1 LTIGDWEYFRAPDSI
16 SPTNDQLSNATH
28 IRSKFGIASNI
39 NATLD
44 VSNPPRLHQ
53 NEQHRCQS
61 RYRWDHVETYPWTGI
76 YFSNIPVTMKAIA
89 NPGFVFSHWTGAS
102 TSTNPEITLPRQPI
116 SV

>member
-1 LTIGDWEYFRAPDSI
+1 MNSI
-16 SPTNDQLSNATH
+16 DVKAGTD
-28 IRSKFGIASNI
+28 GI
-39 NATLD
+39 T
-44 VSNPPRLHQ
+44 SNP
-53 NEQHRCQS
+53 
-61 RYRWDHVETYPWTGI
+61 YPWTGI